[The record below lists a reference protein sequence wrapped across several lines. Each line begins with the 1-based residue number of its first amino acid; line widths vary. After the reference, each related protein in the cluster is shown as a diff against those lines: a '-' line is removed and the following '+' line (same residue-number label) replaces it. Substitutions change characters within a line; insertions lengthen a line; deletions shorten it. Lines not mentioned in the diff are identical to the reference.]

1 MTKLAARG
9 AVLGLWILNVA
20 LFSALLDLAIESTVG
35 GLPLRS
41 AVGGIVVAYAAF
53 LAIAWWR
60 ARSRRGAASPSSDDF
75 IGVATSCR

>member
-1 MTKLAARG
+1 
-9 AVLGLWILNVA
+9 
-20 LFSALLDLAIESTVG
+20 
-35 GLPLRS
+35 LPLRS